1 MRLRL
6 PAESHT
12 GLHRLLIT
20 FFKPEFACSRR
31 PRYLPCMGLFDKK
44 FTIVVACKAN
54 ITRSAYL
61 DGYMRQYLKENYPY
75 ACKKIKILSAGVRAR
90 RGSSANSVVKHVARI
105 NGFSLGAHG
114 SDPFTPGL
122 VKKAD
127 AILVMEQWQ
136 KDELTK
142 RFPKAGHKIFRMMEY
157 LWSGEPEDIRDIP
170 DPTGQ
175 NTADFEEFIEAA
187 HAEVE
192 RIFRELGREGV
203 I

>member
-1 MRLRL
+1 
-6 PAESHT
+6 
-12 GLHRLLIT
+12 
-20 FFKPEFACSRR
+20 
-31 PRYLPCMGLFDKK
+31 MGLFDKK

-75 ACKKIKILSAGVRAR
+75 ARKKIKILSAGVRAR

-105 NGFSLGAHG
+105 HGFSLSAHG
-114 SDPFTPGL
+114 SDPFTPKL

-127 AILVMEQWQ
+127 VILVMEQWQ
-136 KDELTK
+136 KDELTQ
-142 RFPKAGHKIFRMMEY
+142 RFPKGETKIFRMMEY

-175 NTADFEEFIEAA
+175 NTADFEEFIDVA
-187 HAEVE
+187 HSEVE